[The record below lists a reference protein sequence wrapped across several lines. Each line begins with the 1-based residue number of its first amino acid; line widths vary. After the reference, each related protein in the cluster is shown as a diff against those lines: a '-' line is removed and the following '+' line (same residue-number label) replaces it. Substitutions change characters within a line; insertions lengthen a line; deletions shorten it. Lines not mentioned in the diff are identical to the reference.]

1 MKKGFTLAEVLITL
15 GIVGVVAAMTMPGLI
30 TRYEEKVLL
39 TQFKKV
45 YSTLFQAYN
54 MAYQEYGR
62 AKDWDV
68 DNTEEGRERIY
79 NILSPHLKI
88 AHNWGNKPARSNKLV
103 YKDLPGNIISY
114 QFIAF
119 YLKSYNFSLSD
130 GTMIGITWDNE
141 VEMPILQVDINGFK
155 GPNQIGKDYFILCLN
170 SKKGSP
176 FITGFPKWWTLWPS
190 VCTTKAK
197 GEGETGWWRGG
208 ACANWVI
215 ATGNMDYLHRE
226 LSREEWV
233 SVIKLLVIDA
243 GDEELE

>member
-45 YSTLFQAYN
+45 HSTLFQAYN

-103 YKDLPGNIISY
+103 YKELPGNIISD
-114 QFIAF
+114 QSMAF
-119 YLKSYNFSLSD
+119 YRSSYNFSLSD
-130 GTMIGITWDNE
+130 GTMIGINWDNE
-141 VEMPILQVDINGFK
+141 VEMPILQVDVNGFK
-155 GPNQIGKDYFILCLN
+155 GPNQMGKDFFLICLN
-170 SKKGSP
+170 SKKSSP
-176 FITGFPKWWTLWPS
+176 FITGFPKWWTLWPKA
-190 VCTTKAK
+190 CTTI
-197 GEGETGWWRGG
+197 GRPEGVNGWYQGG
-208 ACANWVI
+208 SCANWVI
-215 ATGNMDYLHRE
+215 ATGNMDYLHRQI
-226 LSREEWV
+226 SDDEWKAV
-233 SVIKLLVIDA
+233 VNKLVIDYK
-243 GDEELE
+243 DEELD